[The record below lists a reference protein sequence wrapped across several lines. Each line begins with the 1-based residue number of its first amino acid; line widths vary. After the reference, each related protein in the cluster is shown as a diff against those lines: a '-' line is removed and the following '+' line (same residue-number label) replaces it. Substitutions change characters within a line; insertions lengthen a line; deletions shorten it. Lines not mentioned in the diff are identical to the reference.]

1 MGTSSKGNDRVRFS
15 VSVASSES
23 SASWVRPTAA
33 GPAGGTASPAG
44 QAGTASSASAAST
57 ARSAAETGTRRV
69 KRGMADMLK
78 GGVIMDVVTPDQAK
92 IAEDAGA
99 VAVMALERVP
109 ARIRAQGG
117 GARMSDPALTHRIRA
132 AGPLPP

>member
-69 KRGMADMLK
+69 NGGKADILK
-78 GGVIMDVVTPDQAK
+78 GGRITGAGPPHPAK
-92 IAEDAGA
+92 TAQGAGA
-99 VAVMALERVP
+99 V
-109 ARIRAQGG
+109 
-117 GARMSDPALTHRIRA
+117 
-132 AGPLPP
+132 

>member
-69 KRGMADMLK
+69 KPGMADI
-78 GGVIMDVVTPDQAK
+78 V
-92 IAEDAGA
+92 
-99 VAVMALERVP
+99 
-109 ARIRAQGG
+109 QGG
-117 GARMSDPALTHRIRA
+117 LILGLGPPGHAQTAPDPGPGVAHDPRPRA
-132 AGPLPP
+132 PP

>member
-69 KRGMADMLK
+69 KRGSGGLLK
-78 GGVIMDVVTPDQAK
+78 GGGIMDAGPPGQAQ
-92 IAEDAGA
+92 
-99 VAVMALERVP
+99 
-109 ARIRAQGG
+109 RAQGA
-117 GARMSDPALTHRIRA
+117 GAG
-132 AGPLPP
+132 AG